1 MNTTIRA
8 NAVTVRKLPE
18 TLSVKQRWLFLR
30 EIENCMHID
39 RPRIVLDCANVRRV
53 DRALIH
59 LLLRCLEEAMKC
71 NGDVKLAAIP
81 HEAKA
86 VLELT
91 GANRLFEIFDT
102 TAEAVNSFHQVS
114 ACVLAQT
121 NSPKPSNQE
130 SENAA

>member
-1 MNTTIRA
+1 MNTTILVS
-8 NAVTVRKLPE
+8 AVTVKKLPE
-18 TLSVKQRWLFLR
+18 TLSVKQRWIFLR
-30 EIENCMHID
+30 EIEYCMRID
-39 RPRIVLDCANVRRV
+39 RPRIVLDCANVCRV
-53 DRALIH
+53 DRVLIH

-91 GANRLFEIFDT
+91 GVNRLFEIFDT
-102 TAEAVNSFHQVS
+102 TAEAVESFHMVP
-114 ACVLAQT
+114 ACMLAQT
-121 NSPKPSNQE
+121 NSPKRSDQK